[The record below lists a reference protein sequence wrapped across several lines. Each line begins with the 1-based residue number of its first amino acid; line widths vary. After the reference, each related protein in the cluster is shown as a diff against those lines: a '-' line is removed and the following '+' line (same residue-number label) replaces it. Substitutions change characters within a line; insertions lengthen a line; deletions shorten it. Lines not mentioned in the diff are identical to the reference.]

1 MWLVDLP
8 FNWSCYPKQVSE
20 FCGDDVFGIFN
31 NDDEDHNVDY
41 NTDGYTCGTADIE
54 AYLVGGG
61 VNEEFHAR
69 TVELMCLT

>member
-20 FCGDDVFGIFN
+20 FCGDDVSAILSGLSSN
-31 NDDEDHNVDY
+31 TNY
-41 NTDGYTCGTADIE
+41 NQDGYTCATADIE

-61 VNEEFHAR
+61 VDE
-69 TVELMCLT
+69 

>member
-20 FCGDDVFGIFN
+20 FCGDDVIGIFD
-31 NDDEDHNVDY
+31 NDDGDHNDAY
-41 NTDGYTCGTADIE
+41 NIDEYTCGTADIE

>member
-20 FCGDDVFGIFN
+20 FCGDDVNAILN
-31 NDDEDHNVDY
+31 NNLNNYYTGD
-41 NTDGYTCGTADIE
+41 YTCGTADIE

>member
-20 FCGDDVFGIFN
+20 FCGDDVSSIFDHQGTGAEN
-31 NDDEDHNVDY
+31 NY
-41 NTDGYTCGTADIE
+41 NEGGYTCGTADIE

-61 VNEEFHAR
+61 VDEEFHAR

>member
-20 FCGDDVFGIFN
+20 FCSDEVDALLADPNYGAGDF
-31 NDDEDHNVDY
+31 
-41 NTDGYTCGTADIE
+41 TCATADIE

-61 VNEEFHAR
+61 VDEEFHAR
-69 TVELMCLT
+69 TVELMCLTKC